1 MNPPTA
7 SFVAVTSRVAGS
19 VNDVA
24 LNSGYGV
31 HPQLVPCGTESPSA
45 TIDQSRCCGSL
56 VAGGLVDGGLV
67 DGGLVEGAVLVAAG
81 ALEHPL
87 TKIAHANATTT

>member
-1 MNPPTA
+1 
-7 SFVAVTSRVAGS
+7 
-19 VNDVA
+19 
-24 LNSGYGV
+24 V
-31 HPQLVPCGTESPSA
+31 HPQPVPCGTESPSA

-56 VAGGLVDGGLV
+56 VAGGLVDVGF
-67 DGGLVEGAVLVAAG
+67 VEGGVLVAAG